1 MLEEL
6 RWKTSLSATALHAAL
21 CRAQGIPAAD
31 AALGS
36 MLASAADALAGEI
49 DAAQWP
55 RIALLE
61 QLTGLASELDNNRE
75 LVTRAA
81 AKLHLPPRDPGLL
94 VRIAGGIADLEAT
107 LLRQQP
113 NLAEE
118 LAVRCGPLR
127 EQWEARG
134 PGMLREIAQ
143 STEAEVIPQAAEI
156 ILVSPYAGGY
166 GLAHARQNRVT
177 MEGVLFH
184 PTPALPEPVR
194 LAWLIAQL
202 NSDLPRYGDLLP
214 TGRASYVFAAAMAA
228 PTLAAAQ
235 EVELATCDAT
245 TLATAYDAWGIA
257 GDLPGDAPERVWN
270 WWNAWL
276 DQSAT
281 WPVAVAALG
290 RLLA

>member
-21 CRAQGIPAAD
+21 CRAQEIPAAD
-31 AALGS
+31 AT
-36 MLASAADALAGEI
+36 LAELLDPAADALTAEI
-49 DAAQWP
+49 AAAEWP
-55 RIALLE
+55 RLQLLE
-61 QLTGLASELDNNRE
+61 QLTALASELDNNRE

-81 AKLHLPPRDPGLL
+81 ARLHLPPRDPALV
-94 VRIAGGIADLEAT
+94 VRIAGGIADLEAV
-107 LLRQQP
+107 LLRAQP

-134 PGMLREIAQ
+134 PGMLREIAR
-143 STEAEVIPQAAEI
+143 STEEEVVPLAVEI
-156 ILVSPYAGGY
+156 VLVAPYAGGN
-166 GLAHARQNRVT
+166 GVAHARQNRVT
-177 MEGVLFH
+177 FEGVLFH
-184 PTPALPEPVR
+184 PLPALPEPVR
-194 LAWLIAQL
+194 LAWLLAQL
-202 NSDLPRYGDLLP
+202 NADLPRYADLLP
-214 TGRASYVFAAAMAA
+214 AGRAPELFAVAMLA

-235 EVELATCDAT
+235 EVELAMCDEAS
-245 TLATAYDAWGIA
+245 LASAFEAWGI
-257 GDLPGDAPERVWN
+257 GTELPSDAPQRVWN

-281 WPVAVAALG
+281 WPVAVAALE

>member
-21 CRAQGIPAAD
+21 CRVRGIPAAD
-31 AALGS
+31 AAFGNV
-36 MLASAADALAGEI
+36 MGPAADALAAEV

-81 AKLHLPPRDPGLL
+81 AKLHLPPRDPALL

-107 LLRQQP
+107 LLREQP
-113 NLAEE
+113 DLAEE

-134 PGMLREIAQ
+134 PGMLLEIARL
-143 STEAEVIPQAAEI
+143 TEADVIPQAAEI
-156 ILVSPYAGGY
+156 VLVAPYAGGC
-166 GLAHARQNRVT
+166 GLVHARQNRVT

-184 PTPALPEPVR
+184 PVPALPEPVR
-194 LAWLIAQL
+194 VAWLISQL
-202 NSDLPRYGDLLP
+202 NSDLPRYGDWLP
-214 TGRASYVFAAAMAA
+214 AGRASFVFATAMAA

-235 EVELATCDAT
+235 EVELATCDET
-245 TLATAYDAWGIA
+245 TLATAFDAWGIA
-257 GDLPGDAPERVWN
+257 ADLPSDAPERVWN
-270 WWNAWL
+270 WWNAWS
-276 DQSAT
+276 DQQAT
-281 WPVAVAALG
+281 WPVAVAALE
-290 RLLA
+290 RMLA

>member
-21 CRAQGIPAAD
+21 CRARGIPAAD
-31 AALGS
+31 VALGG
-36 MLASAADALAGEI
+36 MLDPAADALAAEI

-55 RIALLE
+55 QIALLE
-61 QLTGLASELDNNRE
+61 QLTALASELDNNRE
-75 LVTRAA
+75 LVTRATV
-81 AKLHLPPRDPGLL
+81 KLHLPPRDPALL
-94 VRIAGGIADLEAT
+94 VRIAGGIAELEAA
-107 LLRQQP
+107 LLREQP

-134 PGMLREIAQ
+134 PGMLREIARL
-143 STEAEVIPQAAEI
+143 TEAEVIPQAAEI
-156 ILVSPYAGGY
+156 VLVAPYAGGH

-177 MEGVLFH
+177 LEGVLFH
-184 PTPALPEPVR
+184 PLPSLPEPVR
-194 LAWLIAQL
+194 LAWLLAQL

-214 TGRASYVFAAAMAA
+214 TGRAPFVCAAAMAA

-235 EVELATCDAT
+235 EVELATCDET
-245 TLATAYDAWGIA
+245 MLATAFDAWGIA
-257 GDLPGDAPERVWN
+257 ADLPGDAPERVWN

-276 DQSAT
+276 DQPAT
-281 WPVAVAALG
+281 WPVAVAALE

>member
-21 CRAQGIPAAD
+21 CRAQEIPAAD
-31 AALGS
+31 AT
-36 MLASAADALAGEI
+36 LAELLEPAADALIAEI
-49 DAAQWP
+49 AAAEWP
-55 RIALLE
+55 PLQLLE
-61 QLTGLASELDNNRE
+61 QLTALASELDNNRE

-81 AKLHLPPRDPGLL
+81 ARLHLPPRDPALV
-94 VRIAGGIADLEAT
+94 VRIAGGVADLEAV
-107 LLRQQP
+107 LLRAQP

-134 PGMLREIAQ
+134 PGMLREIAR
-143 STEAEVIPQAAEI
+143 STEEEVVPLAAEI
-156 ILVSPYAGGY
+156 VLVAPYAGGN
-166 GLAHARQNRVT
+166 GVANARQNRVT
-177 MEGVLFH
+177 FEGVLFH
-184 PTPALPEPVR
+184 PLPALPEPVR
-194 LAWLIAQL
+194 LAWLLAQL
-202 NSDLPRYGDLLP
+202 NADLPRYADLLP
-214 TGRASYVFAAAMAA
+214 AGRSPKLFAVAMAA

-235 EVELATCDAT
+235 EVELATCDELS
-245 TLATAYDAWGIA
+245 LASALDAWGLAA
-257 GDLPGDAPERVWN
+257 GLPSDAPQKVWN

-281 WPVAVAALG
+281 WPVAVAALD